1 MEKLGML
8 VLERRATDAV
18 VDEDTIVI
26 GKGDD
31 AIKVVLLA
39 IRGNKARIG
48 VIAPK
53 SVPVHRK
60 EVYDAIAR
68 ENRAATSVTPGDVA
82 GAGKGAT

>member
-18 VDEDTIVI
+18 VDEDAIVI

-31 AIKVVLLA
+31 AIKVILLA

-53 SVPVHRK
+53 SVSVDRK
-60 EVYDAIAR
+60 ELRDRKEADLA
-68 ENRAATSVTPGDVA
+68 
-82 GAGKGAT
+82 